1 MAQASQVLVINNPG
15 FNGPWDIVEAELKKR
30 GFSVTRCPSRQALIE
45 DREALANAEVVL
57 AFGIP
62 FGREVMALMPRLRAV
77 VSPVI
82 GTDWIDEEAATELGI
97 IVANGQFPEHY
108 QSLAEANVMLMLV
121 CLCDLHAREAIL
133 RHNLPRPPH
142 PTGRMMAGKLIGM
155 IGFGHIA
162 RAIEERLHGWQVQIQ
177 TYIPRAPRVP
187 LPPGVERVALDEL
200 MRTSDI
206 INVLCPLNEET
217 RGMINAE
224 LIDLMKP
231 DAILINTARGGIVDE
246 QALYEA
252 ARDKRI
258 GKIAMDV
265 FAVEPLPVDSP
276 LRKLDNAI
284 LTSHM
289 IGHSREARARVPYVA
304 AENVSRILLGT
315 PPAHVRNPE
324 VIPQWLSR
332 WGKSPKS

>member
-1 MAQASQVLVINNPG
+1 MAQPSQVLIINNPG
-15 FNGPWDIVEAELKKR
+15 FNEPWDIVEAELKKR
-30 GFSVTRCPSRQALIE
+30 GFSVTRCSSRQALME

-82 GTDWIDEEAATELGI
+82 GTDWIDEEAATELRI

-142 PTGRMMAGKLIGM
+142 PTGRMMAGRLIGM

-162 RAIEERLHGWQVQIQ
+162 RAIEERLRGWQVRIQ
-177 TYIPRAPRVP
+177 TYIPRTPRDP

-224 LIDLMKP
+224 RIGLMKP
-231 DAILINTARGGIVDE
+231 AAILINTARGGIVDE

-258 GKIAMDV
+258 DKIAMDV

-276 LRKLDNAI
+276 LRELDNAV
-284 LTSHM
+284 LTWHM
-289 IGHSREARARVPYVA
+289 IGHSREARERVPYVA

-315 PPAHVRNPE
+315 PPAHVRNPQ

-332 WGKSPKS
+332 WGKSPNG

>member
-1 MAQASQVLVINNPG
+1 MAQPSQVLIVNNPG
-15 FNGPWDIVEAELKKR
+15 FNEPWDIVEAELKKR
-30 GFSVTRCPSRQALIE
+30 GFSVRRCSSRQALME

-57 AFGIP
+57 AFGIR

-82 GTDWIDEEAATELGI
+82 GTDWIDEKAATEFRI

-108 QSLAEANVMLMLV
+108 QSLAEANVMLMLA
-121 CLCDLHAREAIL
+121 CLCDLHAREASL
-133 RHNLPRPPH
+133 RNNLPRPPH

-162 RAIEERLHGWQVQIQ
+162 RAIEERLHGWQVRIQ
-177 TYIPRAPRVP
+177 TYLPRTPRDP
-187 LPPGVERVALDEL
+187 LPPGVEQAALDEL

-224 LIDLMKP
+224 LIGLMKP

-284 LTSHM
+284 LTGHM
-289 IGHSREARARVPYVA
+289 IGHSREARERVPYVA
-304 AENVSRILLGT
+304 TENVSRILLGT
-315 PPAHVRNPE
+315 LPAHVRNPE
-324 VIPQWLSR
+324 VIPHWLGR
-332 WGKSPKS
+332 WGKSPNG

>member
-1 MAQASQVLVINNPG
+1 
-15 FNGPWDIVEAELKKR
+15 
-30 GFSVTRCPSRQALIE
+30 
-45 DREALANAEVVL
+45 
-57 AFGIP
+57 
-62 FGREVMALMPRLRAV
+62 MP
-77 VSPVI
+77 
-82 GTDWIDEEAATELGI
+82 
-97 IVANGQFPEHY
+97 
-108 QSLAEANVMLMLV
+108 
-121 CLCDLHAREAIL
+121 
-133 RHNLPRPPH
+133 
-142 PTGRMMAGKLIGM
+142 
-155 IGFGHIA
+155 
-162 RAIEERLHGWQVQIQ
+162 
-177 TYIPRAPRVP
+177 
-187 LPPGVERVALDEL
+187 LDEL

-224 LIDLMKP
+224 RIGLMKR

-246 QALYEA
+246 QTLYEA

-284 LTSHM
+284 LTWHM
-289 IGHSREARARVPYVA
+289 IGHSREARERVPYVA

-315 PPAHVRNPE
+315 PPTHVRNPE

-332 WGKSPKS
+332 WGKSPNG